1 MAPQQKCTWIQLG
14 IFAVL
19 LPAWLILALSDQG
32 ADGAGWAFNYDR
44 TACMW
49 IAQIGAVLELVVA
62 VAFRRRRDPEEVIT
76 DERDKMIRR
85 RSLVV
90 AAAASQV
97 TLVVG
102 CLAVLVIYRRV
113 RVEEVIPLDLLVAVV
128 VGAGAV
134 WFLVFCVATLVTYAR
149 EG

>member
-1 MAPQQKCTWIQLG
+1 MAPKQRCAWIQLW
-14 IFAVL
+14 IFAVCF
-19 LPAWLILALSDQG
+19 PVWLTLALSDQG
-32 ADGAGWAFNYDR
+32 ADGGSWGFNYDR

-49 IAQIGAVLELVVA
+49 IALIGTVLVVG
-62 VAFRRRRDPEEVIT
+62 VGLGFRRRRDPEEVIA

-102 CLAVLVIYRRV
+102 CLAVLLVYKRIRT
-113 RVEEVIPLDLLVAVV
+113 EDVIPLELLVAVV

-134 WFLVFCVATLVTYAR
+134 WFLVFCVATLVAYAR

>member
-19 LPAWLILALSDQG
+19 FPVWLSLAVSDQG
-32 ADGAGWAFNYDR
+32 ADGGGWALSYDR

-49 IAQIGAVLELVVA
+49 IAPIGTALVV
-62 VAFRRRRDPEEVIT
+62 VVGLAFRRRRDPGEVIA

-97 TLVVG
+97 TLVLG
-102 CLAVLVIYRRV
+102 CLAVLVVYKRI
-113 RVEEVIPLDLLVAVV
+113 RVEDVIPLDLLVAVV
-128 VGAGAV
+128 VGAGAI
-134 WFLVFCVATLVTYAR
+134 WFLVFCITTLVVYAR